1 MKGKLLVILFLVVSI
16 INGQNQGPKIV
27 APEPKYDFGNIIE
40 GQRVSHEFVV
50 KNDGD
55 EVLEIRKINA
65 SCGCTA
71 AQPEKDKLAPGE
83 STKIKVHFDSSHRQ
97 GKQVK
102 YVYIMTNDK
111 TNPQIRLEFTTFIEE
126 RGVSDSKSVSGG
138 RLIITPTKYDFG
150 TIKEGSIVS
159 TNVFLKNIGNE
170 PVVINSIN
178 NSCDCIS
185 YNLSSKKINA
195 NENAIMK
202 IELNTKNRSGKFT
215 RTLTISAND
224 SVEPNKVIVLFAN
237 IISKD

>member
-1 MKGKLLVILFLVVSI
+1 MKDTLLVILFLIVSI

-50 KNDGD
+50 KNEGD

-102 YVYIMTNDK
+102 YVYIMTNDR

-126 RGVSDSKSVSGG
+126 RGVSDTRSISGG
-138 RLIITPTKYDFG
+138 RLIISPAKYDFG

-178 NSCDCIS
+178 NSSDCIS
-185 YNLSSKKINA
+185 YELSSKKIGP